1 MSLRQLYQSLAI
13 IVIVFATTS
22 AFAKDSSGVVVTHR
36 PIHSIAAY
44 VMQGI
49 SQPHLLFNGNQS
61 SHKPQLKPSQIRT
74 LSAAKIVFRIS
85 ENLETG
91 VERAKHIFS
100 KTEFDTPLIQENGL
114 NLLPLREVHEPHSH
128 DDHVNS
134 EVPSLFDPHIWLD
147 LQNAVIIAKAMAEE
161 LSDLDPKNK
170 MDYQQNAVN
179 FAKEAKQISR
189 EIEAAFKSLKSK
201 KYISFHDAFQYFEKR
216 FGLERYASILPDPNR
231 SASAAH
237 LRKLQNQITEHSIA
251 CILTEP
257 QISQKLVHAL
267 KLPPETKIVS
277 ADPLGQNIEPGSQ
290 LYFQLIRNLA
300 TAFKTCLG

>member
-1 MSLRQLYQSLAI
+1 M
-13 IVIVFATTS
+13 FTTNS
-22 AFAKDSSGVVVTHR
+22 AFAKDSSSVVVTHR

-85 ENLETG
+85 KNLEIG

-100 KTEFDTPLIQENGL
+100 KTEFDTPLIQKNGL
-114 NLLPLREVHEPHSH
+114 NLLPLREVHEPHHH
-128 DDHVNS
+128 DDHSNS
-134 EVPSLFDPHIWLD
+134 GEPSLFDPHIWLD
-147 LQNAVIIAKAMAEE
+147 LKNAVIIANAMAEE

-170 MDYQQNAVN
+170 MAYQQNAVK
-179 FAKEAKQISR
+179 FAKEAKQISL
-189 EIEAAFKSLKSK
+189 EVESAFKSLKFK

-237 LRKLQNQITEHSIA
+237 LRKLQNQIAEHSIS

-267 KLPPETKIVS
+267 KLPSETKIVS
-277 ADPLGQNIEPGSQ
+277 ADPFGQNMEPGSQ

-300 TAFKTCLG
+300 TAFKNCLG

>member
-1 MSLRQLYQSLAI
+1 
-13 IVIVFATTS
+13 
-22 AFAKDSSGVVVTHR
+22 
-36 PIHSIAAY
+36 
-44 VMQGI
+44 MQGI

-85 ENLETG
+85 ENLEIG

-128 DDHVNS
+128 DDHGNS

-170 MDYQQNAVN
+170 MAYQQNAVN
-179 FAKEAKQISR
+179 FAKEAKQISL
-189 EIEAAFKSLKSK
+189 EIETTFKSLKSK

-231 SASAAH
+231 SPSAAH
-237 LRKLQNQITEHSIA
+237 LRKLQNQIAEHSIA

-257 QISQKLVHAL
+257 QISQKLVRAL